1 MQGPI
6 KILFHEDREPID
18 PRCIRRFVNAFSKS
32 YGEVVREV
40 IKKSERLNEEVFK
53 FNIAKLMPPFKM
65 TRVGAFHGVKIH
77 KKHLRDPNGVLDRCW
92 EAVGTELENL
102 KVGIENNTSVKRSRV
117 LVDLSPKPREDLI
130 QKIDKLFQ
138 KLIRVNVR
146 TEKKGLTNISPVG
159 ASKVLFAVIPE
170 IALPVDNIQWK
181 LVFKTKKYHKI
192 LSVMASEIDEWEK
205 KFKPKK
211 DLEKVDPNPN
221 TTLPAIYNIMAMSAR
236 PLVRA
241 ARAR

>member
-1 MQGPI
+1 M
-6 KILFHEDREPID
+6 REI
-18 PRCIRRFVNAFSKS
+18 
-32 YGEVVREV
+32 

-65 TRVGAFHGVKIH
+65 TRAGAFHRVKIH
-77 KKHLRDPNGVLDRCW
+77 RKRLHDPNGVLDRCW

-102 KVGIENNTSVKRSRV
+102 KVDIKNNTSVERSRV
-117 LVDLSPKPREDLI
+117 LVDLSPEPREDLI

-138 KLIRVNVR
+138 KLILVNVR
-146 TEKKGLTNISPVG
+146 TEKKNLTNVSPVG
-159 ASKVLFAVIPE
+159 ASKVLFAVFPE

-181 LVFKTKKYHKI
+181 HVFKTKKYSKI
-192 LSVMASEIDEWEK
+192 LSIMASEIDEWEK

-211 DLEKVDPNPN
+211 NLEKVDPNPN

-236 PLVRA
+236 PLIGET
-241 ARAR
+241 

>member
-1 MQGPI
+1 MQEYF
-6 KILFHEDREPID
+6 KILFHENKEPID
-18 PRCIRRFVNAFSKS
+18 PRCIRRFVNAFSKG
-32 YGEVVREV
+32 YGKVVREI

-65 TRVGAFHGVKIH
+65 THVGAFHGVKIH
-77 KKHLRDPNGVLDRCW
+77 KKRLRDPNGVLDRCW
-92 EAVGTELENL
+92 EAVGSELENL
-102 KVGIENNTSVKRSRV
+102 KVDIKTNTSVERSRV
-117 LVDLSPKPREDLI
+117 LVDLSPELREDLI
-130 QKIDKLFQ
+130 QKTDKLFQ

-146 TEKKGLTNISPVG
+146 TEKKIRTNISPVG
-159 ASKVLFAVIPE
+159 ASKVPFAVVPE

-181 LVFKTKKYHKI
+181 HVFKTKKYFKI
-192 LSVMASEIDEWEK
+192 LSIMASEIDEWEK

-241 ARAR
+241 NW